1 MSDPQS
7 DAITAEP
14 DNLKE
19 QREPREQKT
28 LNEALSDPSFKGQE
42 GKSQEGKN
50 QASHQLY
57 DTALADQAIRLKVL
71 LKDKRFWKSL
81 STLSMLASVAAVDR
95 LVGGRYKK
103 RSASESRRQTAKLV
117 KQALIEMGAT
127 FIKLGQFLSVRK
139 DIISEELAEE
149 LVSLQDQVPPFDYE
163 GLCQTIERE
172 LGAPPDK
179 LFKEFEVTPIASASI
194 GQVHRARLQDGRA
207 VVVKV
212 QRPDLSDIFYRD
224 LGYMRLIARIG
235 PILRPSQ
242 DWSGWLALSDEFGR
256 TLFEEID
263 YIKEGRNADR
273 IRQILKDQ
281 KTLRVPRVF
290 WKLTGRKVL
299 TLEYLPGVKI
309 DNKEEIA
316 RQGIDPVAIGNNLV
330 AAYMEQVLMH
340 GFFHADPHAGN
351 LAVGPDG
358 RIVIYDFGMIGE
370 ISQSQREAILGCIA
384 AVINMHP
391 DELIKNLATLGIV
404 KEGAKQ
410 ESMVRAVQPFIEYYK
425 GKQIK
430 ELDFS
435 DLEHDIDQI
444 AMDRSLKLP
453 PSLAYLLRTGSS
465 LEGIARSLHPN
476 FSFVEA
482 AKPSVKKWALA
493 NPAQAYFA
501 LGYLTRG
508 KLFGQKGVFSEEGL
522 VRLFSS
528 TNAGEDSATGKLLPR
543 GNKTKSSLKT
553 GSVSQ
558 SELELQKEHG
568 RRLQEIRKLETQI
581 YILDREV
588 KSLSKNRV
596 NLLWTA
602 LMWFSLSLVFWGIT
616 SASSGRQFTEYYLIG
631 NGVMVAI
638 IVWQIVRPL
647 GMANR
652 KRSNGSTGRRR

>member
-19 QREPREQKT
+19 QREQKT
-28 LNEALSDPSFKGQE
+28 LNDELSDTPV
-42 GKSQEGKN
+42 KSQEGKN
-50 QASHQLY
+50 PASHQLY
-57 DTALADQAIRLKVL
+57 DTALADQAIRLEVV

-103 RSASESRRQTAKLV
+103 RSASEARKRTAKLV

-163 GLCQTIERE
+163 SLCQTIERE

-179 LFKEFEVTPIASASI
+179 LFKEFETTPIASASI

-224 LGYMRLIARIG
+224 LGYMRLIARLG
-235 PILRPSQ
+235 PIIRPSQ
-242 DWSGWLALSDEFGR
+242 DWTGWLALSDEFGR

-522 VRLFSS
+522 IRLFSS
-528 TNAGEDSATGKLLPR
+528 TNAGEESATGKLLPR

-596 NLLWTA
+596 NLLWTG

>member
-1 MSDPQS
+1 MSEQSSSKNSVSEKTGAISTTADNASDSDKSRIIAGVYDP
-7 DAITAEP
+7 E
-14 DNLKE
+14 
-19 QREPREQKT
+19 
-28 LNEALSDPSFKGQE
+28 
-42 GKSQEGKN
+42 
-50 QASHQLY
+50 
-57 DTALADQAIRLKVL
+57 LADQAIRAKVL

-81 STLSMLASVAAVDR
+81 STLSMLASAAAVDR
-95 LVGGRYKK
+95 LVGARNKK
-103 RSASESRRQTAKLV
+103 RSASEARRRNARLV

-149 LVSLQDQVPPFDYE
+149 LVSLQDRVPSFDID
-163 GLCQTIERE
+163 TIRLTVERE
-172 LGAPPDK
+172 LGAAPEA
-179 LFKEFEVTPIASASI
+179 LFKEFEDTPIASASI
-194 GQVHRARLQDGRA
+194 GQVHRAKMHDGRP

-212 QRPDLSDIFYRD
+212 QRPDLNDIFYRD

-235 PILRPSQ
+235 PVLRPSQ

-281 KTLRVPRVF
+281 KAMRIPRVY

-309 DNKEEIA
+309 DNKAEIE
-316 RQGIDPVAIGNNLV
+316 RQGIDPVGIGNNLV
-330 AAYMEQVLMH
+330 GAYMEQVLMH

-358 RIVIYDFGMIGE
+358 RIVIYDFGMVGE
-370 ISQSQREAILGCIA
+370 ISQTQREAILGCIA
-384 AVINMHP
+384 SVINVHP
-391 DELIKNLATLGIV
+391 DELIKNLVTLGIV
-404 KEGAKQ
+404 QEGARQ

-522 VRLFSS
+522 VRLFSGNS
-528 TNAGEDSATGKLLPR
+528 GGDDGGGKLLPR
-543 GNKTKSSLKT
+543 GIGSKS
-553 GSVSQ
+553 GSKSGSASQ

-568 RRLQEIRKLETQI
+568 RRLQEIRKLESQI

-602 LMWFSLSLVFWGIT
+602 LVWFSLSLVFWGIT
-616 SASSGRQFTEYYLIG
+616 SASNSRQFTEYYLIG

-638 IVWQIVRPL
+638 IIWQIVRPL
-647 GMANR
+647 GMANQ
-652 KRSNGSTGRRR
+652 KRSDRSTGRRR

>member
-7 DAITAEP
+7 DAIAADADSSP
-14 DNLKE
+14 
-19 QREPREQKT
+19 EQKP
-28 LNEALSDPSFKGQE
+28 LQGALSEPAQA
-42 GKSQEGKN
+42 KN
-50 QASHQLY
+50 QPSNQLY
-57 DTALADQAIRLKVL
+57 DTALADQAIRLEVL

-103 RSASESRRQTAKLV
+103 RSASEARRRTAKLV

-149 LVSLQDQVPPFDYE
+149 LVSLQDRVPPFDYE
-163 GLCQTIERE
+163 SLCQTIERE
-172 LGAPPDK
+172 LGASPSI
-179 LFKEFEVTPIASASI
+179 LFKEFEETPIASASI

-212 QRPDLSDIFYRD
+212 QRPDLADIFYRD
-224 LGYMRLIARIG
+224 LGYMRLIAKYG
-235 PILRPSQ
+235 PIIRPSQ

-528 TNAGEDSATGKLLPR
+528 TNSGEESTNGKLLPR
-543 GNKTKSSLKT
+543 GNKTKSGMKT

-602 LMWFSLSLVFWGIT
+602 LVWFSLSLVFWGIT
-616 SASSGRQFTEYYLIG
+616 SASSRQQFTEYYLIG